1 MYNFTL
7 IIPTN
12 NRHDYLIRSIN
23 YFKNLDSKVIYC
35 DSSEKSYP
43 GMIYPNMEYLHLPN
57 TNFAE
62 KILIALDKANTNI
75 IALCADDDFIIID
88 SLYQGYDILA
98 NSESIKTILG
108 KNLAFFENFNG
119 YFYSGKTSF
128 LNEINFGAEKNIAA
142 FFSNYQQILWGMYYK
157 QILIDSFKII
167 KKAQFTNDNFIELTI
182 GAVACY
188 FGGLKFIE
196 GIWSVRELNTNQHWA
211 DRHKSLYYYYYDK
224 QIKEDFSKYKNLL
237 DKLTKTGIAELVM
250 KNYLK
255 LPLMMFL
262 TINLKGC
269 LILLLPEWLQT
280 KIKLIRLK
288 PDLPKFSQN
297 QKVLENT
304 DLTMI
309 KDLIQNSQH

>member
-1 MYNFTL
+1 
-7 IIPTN
+7 
-12 NRHDYLIRSIN
+12 
-23 YFKNLDSKVIYC
+23 
-35 DSSEKSYP
+35 
-43 GMIYPNMEYLHLPN
+43 
-57 TNFAE
+57 
-62 KILIALDKANTNI
+62 
-75 IALCADDDFIIID
+75 
-88 SLYQGYDILA
+88 
-98 NSESIKTILG
+98 
-108 KNLAFFENFNG
+108 
-119 YFYSGKTSF
+119 
-128 LNEINFGAEKNIAA
+128 
-142 FFSNYQQILWGMYYK
+142 MYYK